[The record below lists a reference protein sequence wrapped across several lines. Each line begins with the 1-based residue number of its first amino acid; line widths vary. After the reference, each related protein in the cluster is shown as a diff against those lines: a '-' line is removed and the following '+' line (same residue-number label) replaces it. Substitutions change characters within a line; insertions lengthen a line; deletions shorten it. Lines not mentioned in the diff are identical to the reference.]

1 LLKNLVMRQ
10 KITLLLLSV
19 LSFCTAKAQSVT
31 DLTENTP
38 YKNNGL
44 EYGFYVS
51 NERSKAVKGED
62 YERYE
67 VILYVNNNSSC
78 AKIIP
83 LRNVSFTSSSSD
95 ETLLADF
102 TVKNATGKRLTS
114 KSGKVNASPW
124 YTQVK
129 LSDGTKVQAQA
140 GYILRIGESVT
151 NKIIVIVP
159 KGERPNVNCR
169 MVNVQE

>member
-10 KITLLLLSV
+10 KITLLLL
-19 LSFCTAKAQSVT
+19 LAAAFFTGHAQSVA

-67 VILYVNNNSSC
+67 VILYVNNNSPC

-83 LRNVSFTSSSSD
+83 LRNTLLGTGDD

-114 KSGKVNASPW
+114 KSGKLNAKPW

-129 LSDGTKVQAQA
+129 LQDGTKVQAQA